1 MIEKGSMFDMHKK
14 RRIIRSIYIVFALIF
29 LLILGMDLY
38 RYVQPETSD
47 KATDKTNAKNKAVT
61 SQNISKINETATS
74 SIDSENSKE
83 NIEELNVTESYNQ
96 KKFFVAVYQNRIIVY
111 LEDKKTVYEYTN
123 IDTKELPLELRAKLS
138 DGFFL
143 SGEEELYHFLES
155 YSS

>member
-1 MIEKGSMFDMHKK
+1 MHKK

-38 RYVQPETSD
+38 RYVQPENKD
-47 KATDKTNAKNKAVT
+47 EAEDKTNAKNKAVT
-61 SQNISKINETATS
+61 SQNISEYSETVTS
-74 SIDSENSKE
+74 NTVSQNSEMK
-83 NIEELNVTESYNQ
+83 IEELNGNDSKAEAT
-96 KKFFVAVYQNRIIVY
+96 KFFVAVYQNRIIVY